1 MENNIITE
9 DNLAIIRDLIPNIVY
24 KELQGNLEI
33 SDEAVEIPAIE
44 PIIENEEA
52 MRINQEIKDI
62 EELMQYADSAKEKK
76 SLKQQIDE
84 LNELLKYI

>member
-44 PIIENEEA
+44 PVVESEEA

-62 EELMQYADSAKEKK
+62 QELMQYADSAKEKK

>member
-44 PIIENEEA
+44 PIVESEEA

-62 EELMQYADSAKEKK
+62 QELMQYADSAKEKK